1 MKELRNKNVK
11 SVFGGIGIATLLCV
25 LMVLMSWS
33 AMVTNSDINSE
44 SAVETDSQDT
54 KIDNMDKVDVENPET
69 SFEAERFGFDEDSEM
84 LGMRTENSKT
94 FLDDQGKQQVVVSN
108 KPLHY
113 TNSVGQLIDID
124 TSIKTWDNGYYVQDI
139 YNPVA
144 FGNHANQGFV
154 MSLDNSEIVSGLDPV
169 PVIVME
175 GQTLVPQLPG
185 MKGAPTNVVDEISME
200 YFTAPNKPVEVGGPS
215 ILYPL
220 AGGMDLQYH
229 VSPNMVKQELVV
241 SQLSPELTLF
251 LQSTTESASENPQE
265 GTSMFGLLETMILPE
280 NTELWAGD
288 LQITSDDGLISH
300 NGMLSIRD
308 GSTGAMIAYI
318 DAPQASDSS
327 TNQKSDEIVD
337 SDLIHNVQ
345 YFISLDDDGQ
355 TLEIITAVNT
365 EWLLDEHTVFPVLI
379 DPSVGANT
387 ETTLTTPGSYG
398 VCVVADVDCY
408 TRTDGRHEMDYGSSR
423 HLFSPWFDFEFTTGT
438 GGLSVSEVTAY
449 VSYTGRIW
457 YQSGSEYTSIQI
469 LEDCGGS
476 LPDGSTDLTSFANP
490 SG

>member
-1 MKELRNKNVK
+1 
-11 SVFGGIGIATLLCV
+11 
-25 LMVLMSWS
+25 
-33 AMVTNSDINSE
+33 
-44 SAVETDSQDT
+44 
-54 KIDNMDKVDVENPET
+54 
-69 SFEAERFGFDEDSEM
+69 
-84 LGMRTENSKT
+84 
-94 FLDDQGKQQVVVSN
+94 
-108 KPLHY
+108 
-113 TNSVGQLIDID
+113 
-124 TSIKTWDNGYYVQDI
+124 
-139 YNPVA
+139 
-144 FGNHANQGFV
+144 
-154 MSLDNSEIVSGLDPV
+154 
-169 PVIVME
+169 
-175 GQTLVPQLPG
+175 
-185 MKGAPTNVVDEISME
+185 
-200 YFTAPNKPVEVGGPS
+200 
-215 ILYPL
+215 
-220 AGGMDLQYH
+220 
-229 VSPNMVKQELVV
+229 
-241 SQLSPELTLF
+241 
-251 LQSTTESASENPQE
+251 
-265 GTSMFGLLETMILPE
+265 
-280 NTELWAGD
+280 
-288 LQITSDDGLISH
+288 
-300 NGMLSIRD
+300 MLSIRD

-423 HLFSPWFDFEFTTGT
+423 HLYSPWFDFEFTTGT

-490 SG
+490 SGCTGNALQAYTPPPPPTGGATTYIADYHPSGER